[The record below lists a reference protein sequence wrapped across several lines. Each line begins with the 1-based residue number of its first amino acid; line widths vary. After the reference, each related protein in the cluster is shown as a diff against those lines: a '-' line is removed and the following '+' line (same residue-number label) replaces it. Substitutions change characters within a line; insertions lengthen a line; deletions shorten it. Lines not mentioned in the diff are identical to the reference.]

1 MENYVSV
8 YLGVDKSRMM
18 CFREEIADFTE
29 EDISTVRFWR
39 KLVLRQNS
47 TVAVFNSFKTTETG
61 CQKVKH
67 LAWCLETTEI
77 R

>member
-1 MENYVSV
+1 MKTAA
-8 YLGVDKSRMM
+8 GQ
-18 CFREEIADFTE
+18 IADFTE
-29 EDISTVRFWR
+29 EGISTVRFWR
-39 KLVLRQNS
+39 RLVWRPNS
-47 TVAVFNSFKTTETG
+47 TAAVLNSFKTTTETR